1 MLDIGGWE
9 FLVIAFVLIMVV
21 GPKELPAMLRSF
33 TKFMRQIR
41 SMASE
46 FSRGIQEMADDAD
59 MGDLKNTISDVKR
72 GNLAGVAD
80 AIDPDGKIKET
91 VGELKDAADGD
102 GFGEDV
108 NEIRNL
114 ADGTGKAMA
123 KAANEAPPASDKA
136 TTTTKRKRAAKVASK
151 KS

>member
-46 FSRGIQEMADDAD
+46 FSRGIQDMADDTD
-59 MGDLKNTISDVKR
+59 IGDLKNTISDVRR
-72 GNLAGVAD
+72 GNLSGVAD

-91 VGELKDAADGD
+91 VGELKDATDGD
-102 GFGEDV
+102 TLGDDV
-108 NEIRNL
+108 NEIRDL

-123 KAANEAPPASDKA
+123 KAATETTPTAGKA
-136 TTTTKRKRAAKVASK
+136 KSTTKRKGAAKTASK